1 MAEYAGTWNY
11 VSPTVGYAGINTPG
25 AHIMGTPGFGQGP
38 VYGFDAGPHIGYI
51 YYSFGAVSAS
61 GDVSKA
67 TGVNPTETSYSLYG
81 HNIPLSV
88 FGVGRIGGDIIAG
101 PWVDN
106 GKASFIISF
115 GVPADPYGSRD
126 LREIAFDSEVVWE
139 GGSFNTEPFVF
150 RFYPGR
156 LDQAADP
163 LETSHFGADAVA
175 YRPQILL
182 AFENLP
188 LAGTKFGKIPYVA
201 ALFGDSTGD
210 DVNLGEAFTRL
221 SRSPWVGW
229 TSSQFEAVGI
239 TDGLVNG
246 GLIITEQAEFL
257 ATIQQFGRFYPNWNI
272 LQTDKLRL
280 VDRGSNV
287 TADITLD
294 RTRLMGNVAFTRAEP
309 NAAARELELTTIDP
323 GADYTLVPSTA
334 SRRPHD
340 PVEVTSSVKVDTA
353 YLPAIMDA
361 SFRQAIV
368 TYALYHEE
376 QSRKKISLTA
386 MLYGLEIEPGDLI
399 AVTGLGDDFH
409 DEVFK
414 VAATTHGVNYAVEIQ
429 AEAIL
434 KCTVSGS
441 YSPTTPGALAQWAVS
456 RSRILVPGYA
466 GQLDHIDVP
475 TGKMTIWYDQSGSQ
489 RDLVITSTSNAPAAI
504 TSGPNS
510 RACADFVGSNPDE
523 MHTSTSSIPP
533 DLITDVMSES
543 AGYIVISIRPDV
555 VTQNPVDGGGP
566 TAAHL
571 CAGIIGAGPFWFDL
585 GLSVRA
591 DATLH
596 AFNNDGSGSVDQF
609 GGDPDTASSAAGA
622 VPVGGNPCVVE
633 WWHQDGFLN
642 QRVNGAGQTSV
653 ASGDTSDLT
662 GLSIRMGHGGVTGTQ
677 FDGKIFEA
685 MIFSTVP
692 TLAERDAIVA
702 DMMDW
707 VGA

>member
-1 MAEYAGTWNY
+1 MAEYAGTWSY
-11 VSPTVGYAGINTPG
+11 VSPTVGYAAMQTPG
-25 AHIMGTPGFGQGP
+25 YAQMGTPGFGQGP
-38 VYGFDAGPHIGYI
+38 VYGFDAGPHIGMV
-51 YYSFGAVSAS
+51 YYSFGAAQAQPN
-61 GDVSKA
+61 VSKA

-81 HNIPLSV
+81 HNVVLTV
-88 FGVGRIGGDIIAG
+88 FGVGRIGGEIITY
-101 PWVDN
+101 WVDT
-106 GKASFIISF
+106 GAGTASFIISF

-126 LREIAFDSEVVWE
+126 LREIAFDSEVVWQ
-139 GGSFNTEPFVF
+139 GGSFSTEPFVF

-188 LAGTKFGKIPYVA
+188 LGATKFGKIPYVSA
-201 ALFGDSTGD
+201 VIGDSTGD
-210 DVNLGEAFTRL
+210 DVNLGEAFERL
-221 SRSPWVGW
+221 AASPWVNLPE
-229 TSSQFEAVGI
+229 FETVGI

-257 ATIQQFGRFYPNWNI
+257 ATIQQFGRFYPNWDI
-272 LQTDKLRL
+272 LQTDKLRI

-294 RTRLMGNVAFTRAEP
+294 KTRLMGNVGFARQEP
-309 NAAARELELTTIDP
+309 NTAAREIELSTIDP
-323 GADYTLVPSTA
+323 DADFTIVPSTA
-334 SRRPHD
+334 KRPHD

-376 QSRKKISLTA
+376 QARKKISLTA
-386 MLYGLEIEPGDLI
+386 MAYGLQIEPGALF
-399 AVTGLGDDFH
+399 ALTGFGADFQ

-414 VAATTHGVNYAVEIQ
+414 VAATTHGINYAVEIT

-466 GQLDHIDVP
+466 GPLDFIDVASGRL
-475 TGKMTIWYDQSGSQ
+475 TTWYDQSGFA
-489 RDLVITSTSNAPAAI
+489 RNMVATAVNAPYPI
-504 TSGPNS
+504 TSGPHS
-510 RACADFVGSNPDE
+510 RPCADFAPADVTHINE
-523 MHTSTSSIPP
+523 LHTDTGLTPPHLMSS
-533 DLITDVMSES
+533 VMSASE
-543 AGYIVISIRPDV
+543 GYMVVSIRPDV
-555 VTQNPVDGGGP
+555 ITQNFP
-566 TAAHL
+566 AAHEDASVFRTAL
-571 CAGIIGAGPFWFDL
+571 DGCGIALRSGGICYAWNIDSIGEAKI
-585 GLSVRA
+585 S
-591 DATLH
+591 AT
-596 AFNNDGSGSVDQF
+596 
-609 GGDPDTASSAAGA
+609 
-622 VPVGGNPCVVE
+622 VPVAGLPCVIE
-633 WWHQDGFLN
+633 WWHQGGFLN
-642 QRVNGAGQTSV
+642 MRVNGASMVSTTSGNTV
-653 ASGDTSDLT
+653 SAIDSA
-662 GLSIRMGHGGVTGTQ
+662 IRMGFGNGT
-677 FDGKIFEA
+677 FSEYDGKIFEA

-692 TLAERDAIVA
+692 SLAERDAIVA